1 MIATINGK
9 IVLVSAPKKGVSSRG
24 NEWVSQDYV
33 IEDEKGEKLA
43 FNVFGQDKINEYNLS
58 VGAKAS
64 VTVNVESREW
74 QGKWFTSVKC
84 ASCISNTTPKAEKKV
99 EAPSPTAIAGN
110 PYKQAKRQDIN
121 IDSMPF

>member
-9 IVLVSAPKKGVSSRG
+9 IVSVLAPKNGVSSRG

-33 IEDEKGEKLA
+33 IEDDKGEKLA

-58 VGAKAS
+58 IGAKAS

-74 QGKWFTSVKC
+74 QGKWFTSAKC
-84 ASCISNTTPKAEKKV
+84 TGCISNTTPKAEEKV
-99 EAPSPTAIAGN
+99 EAPSPAVTPEN
-110 PYKQAKRQDIN
+110 PFKQAKRQDIN

>member
-9 IVLVSAPKKGVSSRG
+9 IVLVSAPKRGVSSRG

-74 QGKWFTSVKC
+74 QGKWFATVKC
-84 ASCISNTTPKAEKKV
+84 VSCISNTTPKAEEKV

-110 PYKQAKRQDIN
+110 PFKQETRQDIN

>member
-9 IVLVSAPKKGVSSRG
+9 IVSVLAPKKGVSSRG

-33 IEDEKGEKLA
+33 IEDDKGEKLA

-58 VGAKAS
+58 IGAKAS

-74 QGKWFTSVKC
+74 QGRWFTSAKC
-84 ASCISNTTPKAEKKV
+84 TGCISNTAPKTEEKTEEHTPTV
-99 EAPSPTAIAGN
+99 APVN
-110 PYKQAKRQDIN
+110 PFKQQTQNASVD
-121 IDSMPF
+121 DMPF

>member
-9 IVLVSAPKKGVSSRG
+9 IVSVLAPKTGVSSRG
-24 NEWVSQDYV
+24 NEWVSQDFV
-33 IEDEKGEKLA
+33 IEDDKGEKLA

-74 QGKWFTSVKC
+74 QGKWFTSAKC
-84 ASCISNTTPKAEKKV
+84 TGCISNTAPKNEEKV
-99 EAPSPTAIAGN
+99 EEHTQTTAPVNPIKQPT
-110 PYKQAKRQDIN
+110 RQDIGV
-121 IDSMPF
+121 DSMPF

>member
-9 IVLVSAPKKGVSSRG
+9 IVLVSTPKRGVSSRG

-84 ASCISNTTPKAEKKV
+84 ASCISNTAPKAEEKV
-99 EAPSPTAIAGN
+99 EAPAPTVATEN
-110 PYKQAKRQDIN
+110 PFKQAKRQDIN

>member
-84 ASCISNTTPKAEKKV
+84 VSCISNTAPKAEKV
-99 EAPSPTAIAGN
+99 EAPAPTVAPEN
-110 PYKQAKRQDIN
+110 PFKQETQSVTTD
-121 IDSMPF
+121 DMPF

>member
-1 MIATINGK
+1 M
-9 IVLVSAPKKGVSSRG
+9 SSRG

-74 QGKWFTSVKC
+74 QGKWFATVKC
-84 ASCISNTTPKAEKKV
+84 VSCISNTTPKTEEIVK
-99 EAPSPTAIAGN
+99 APAPTAIAGN
-110 PYKQAKRQDIN
+110 LYKQETQSVTTD
-121 IDSMPF
+121 DMPF

>member
-9 IVLVSAPKKGVSSRG
+9 IVLVSAPKHGVSSRG
-24 NEWVSQDYV
+24 NAWVSQDYV

-74 QGKWFTSVKC
+74 QGKWFATVKC
-84 ASCISNTTPKAEKKV
+84 VSCISNTAPKAEKDSS
-99 EAPSPTAIAGN
+99 ENTTTTN
-110 PYKQAKRQDIN
+110 PPINPFKQVSQSASTD
-121 IDSMPF
+121 DMPF